1 MKNLV
6 SKAFRNFAA
15 AALLSVSGFASAGP
29 INVDVLFLVD
39 SSGSES
45 VTTFKQEL
53 ALVNTIRN
61 QFLTLDAA
69 NDSVSY
75 RFGVIQFG
83 TSVKVVQQLGTAY
96 NATLVNGLTHMAT
109 SSYLKNAVQAGI
121 NLFDTE
127 SATGNIRQMFLFTDG
142 IPSPSSQTPAPL
154 AATVKD
160 KGIHVTAI
168 GLPFDATASI
178 SPLVENA
185 QRDMIAM
192 ASYTANDTLAIH
204 QRLTAKPADVPEPGS
219 IGLML
224 LGLGACGAVARRRS
238 KPAAQQ

>member
-6 SKAFRNFAA
+6 SKAFRSFAA
-15 AALLSVSGFASAGP
+15 TALLCVSSFASAGP
-29 INVDVLFLVD
+29 ITVDVLFLVD

-45 VTTFKQEL
+45 AANFKQEL

-61 QFLTLDAA
+61 QFIALDTPD
-69 NDSVSY
+69 DSVNY
-75 RFGVIQFG
+75 RFGVIQFS
-83 TSVKVVQQLGTAY
+83 TNVKVVQQFNTAY
-96 NATLVNGLTHMAT
+96 NAAAINGLSHMAA
-109 SSYLKNAVQAGI
+109 SSYVKNAVQAGI
-121 NLFDTE
+121 NLFDAE
-127 SATGNIRQMFLFTDG
+127 SPSANIRQMFLFTDG
-142 IPSPSSQTPAPL
+142 VPSPSSQSAAPL
-154 AATVKD
+154 APTLKD

-168 GLPFDATASI
+168 GLPFDITATV
-178 SPLVENA
+178 SPLVEDA

-192 ASYTANDTLAIH
+192 ANYTANDTLAIH